1 MCKLYVSYFVI
12 FSQSV
17 FFRRDLAH
25 VLTLQWRALKALMW
39 QWILQRHQR
48 EVQRD
53 WKASAENAETTESSI
68 DVSSNEET
76 TTWSATKEA
85 SLNMLMMTTYIFSIY
100 VTANRRGRR
109 QLAWRETRGRWMLY
123 MRLDTCLICNNFPC
137 LVLSLRHHPF
147 CHRHELPEEREKT
160 RERSPASP
168 SKEFRR
174 FAVT

>member
-1 MCKLYVSYFVI
+1 MCKLQVSSFVI

-39 QWILQRHQR
+39 QWILHKQQR
-48 EVQRD
+48 EVQRA
-53 WKASAENAETTESSI
+53 WKGSAETAETMESSI
-68 DVSSNEET
+68 DVSRNEET
-76 TTWSATKEA
+76 ITWSATKET
-85 SLNMLMMTTYIFSIY
+85 SLNMLMMTTCIFSIY

-137 LVLSLRHHPF
+137 LVLSTSSSSL
-147 CHRHELPEEREKT
+147 LPKPWTSSGEREDE
-160 RERSPASP
+160 REIIG
-168 SKEFRR
+168 
-174 FAVT
+174 